1 MQKLHISTKDSYRN
15 YGGNIKNSAAQ
26 LHFLGFFMYFSLCVF
41 ILAIGAYSYAV
52 NVEITH

>member
-15 YGGNIKNSAAQ
+15 YGSNIRNSAAQ
-26 LHFLGFFMYFSLCVF
+26 LHFLGFFMYFSLWVF